1 MANKKEAKNDIDLS
15 KINKELDSKKEDILK
30 EVEDKKEEV
39 IKELDSKIE
48 SKVEVAVNEKIKT
61 YEKKV
66 VKTKNYKILRRD
78 IVIIILLGLIIYAGY
93 YMYKND
99 YFNIIIN
106 KNNVINTPND
116 PQEEIKYDSV
126 YYIKNYG
133 YLINNIFINDN
144 ELLDIFKKD
153 LITTND
159 ISNSLKLKISYY
171 NIKNKQND
179 DGNIVFSKEDIL
191 SSYQTIFNDT
201 VINNETFTY
210 NNTRFIYYNNM
221 YIGYELPNE
230 ELNIKYNIY
239 NSYLKDKDL
248 VFELV
253 VGRVVDNNIINIYDD
268 RVMEYNGNINDYQ
281 ELLTKYSI
289 TFTNNNDKYYFSK
302 IEKIS

>member
-1 MANKKEAKNDIDLS
+1 MANKKEVKNDIDLS
-15 KINKELDSKKEDILK
+15 KINKELDRKKEDILK

-39 IKELDSKIE
+39 VKELDSKIE

-99 YFNIIIN
+99 YFNIMIN
-106 KNNVINTPND
+106 KNNVISTPNE
-116 PQEEIKYDSV
+116 PQEETKYDSA

-133 YLINNIFINDN
+133 YLINNIFINDQ
-144 ELLDIFKKD
+144 ELLDIFKKE

-159 ISNSLKLKISYY
+159 ISNTLKLKISYY

-179 DGNIVFSKEDIL
+179 DGNIIFSKEDIL

-268 RVMEYNGNINDYQ
+268 RIMEYNGNINDYQ

-289 TFTNNNDKYYFSK
+289 TFTNNNDKYYFNK

>member
-99 YFNIIIN
+99 YFNIMIN
-106 KNNVINTPND
+106 KNNVINPPND
-116 PQEEIKYDSV
+116 PQEETKYDSA

-201 VINNETFTY
+201 EINNETFTY

-268 RVMEYNGNINDYQ
+268 RIMEYNGNINDYQ
-281 ELLTKYSI
+281 GLLTKYSI
-289 TFTNNNDKYYFSK
+289 IFTNNNDKYYFNK
-302 IEKIS
+302 IEKLS

>member
-1 MANKKEAKNDIDLS
+1 MANKKEAKSGIDLS

-99 YFNIIIN
+99 YFNIKIN
-106 KNNVINTPND
+106 KNNVIKTPND
-116 PQEEIKYDSV
+116 PQEEIKYDSA

-133 YLINNIFINDN
+133 YLINNIFINDQ

-159 ISNSLKLKISYY
+159 ISNSLKLKISYF

-268 RVMEYNGNINDYQ
+268 RIMEYNGNINDYQ

-302 IEKIS
+302 IEKLS

>member
-99 YFNIIIN
+99 YFNIMIN
-106 KNNVINTPND
+106 KNNVISTPND
-116 PQEEIKYDSV
+116 PQEEIKYDSA

-144 ELLDIFKKD
+144 ELVPFDMVICDNYLPVYDDEYETKPFGKYIVTRIRKVLNLTDLPIVMCSSEDVGEFDYNYKIRYDSSVIMDEIFKT
-153 LITTND
+153 I
-159 ISNSLKLKISYY
+159 I
-171 NIKNKQND
+171 D
-179 DGNIVFSKEDIL
+179 D
-191 SSYQTIFNDT
+191 
-201 VINNETFTY
+201 
-210 NNTRFIYYNNM
+210 
-221 YIGYELPNE
+221 
-230 ELNIKYNIY
+230 
-239 NSYLKDKDL
+239 
-248 VFELV
+248 
-253 VGRVVDNNIINIYDD
+253 
-268 RVMEYNGNINDYQ
+268 INDKKKT
-281 ELLTKYSI
+281 LVLAK
-289 TFTNNNDKYYFSK
+289 NNKVK
-302 IEKIS
+302 L

>member
-1 MANKKEAKNDIDLS
+1 MANKKEVKNDIDLS
-15 KINKELDSKKEDILK
+15 KINKELDRKKEDILK

-61 YEKKV
+61 YEKKI

-99 YFNIIIN
+99 YLNIIIN
-106 KNNVINTPND
+106 KNNVITPNN
-116 PQEEIKYDSV
+116 PQEETKYDSA

-159 ISNSLKLKISYY
+159 ISNSLKLKISYF

-179 DGNIVFSKEDIL
+179 DGNIIFSKEDIL

-268 RVMEYNGNINDYQ
+268 RIMEYNGNINDYQ
-281 ELLTKYSI
+281 GLLTKYSI
-289 TFTNNNDKYYFSK
+289 IFTNNNDKYYFNK